1 MRDRVQ
7 AILNQHPPMRMF
19 AVIVAFFIALLL
31 LIFINGAS
39 AQPSVSRIKEI
50 AKLDGIQENQ
60 LIGYGLVAGLNGT
73 GDGRRG
79 FTAQSLNNLVAGMG
93 VNVIDPETITTEVV
107 PENVAAVI
115 VTANLPP
122 FARPGTKIDATVIS
136 IGRSSSLQGG
146 YLISTPL
153 KGADGQWHG
162 IAQGPVSIGGFI
174 VSGGGGGGAAGGAVV
189 QENHTTVGRVPNG
202 IIIEGEYVQHE
213 VLQDNNTLRWLL
225 SKPDWK
231 TASNMQRKI
240 NSIAGRRIAIAED
253 ASAILVKVGPPGSQ
267 QVFNENGQI
276 ILGDRAFNSLVDA
289 IAYVEEAQIE
299 TDQPARIVIN
309 ERTGTVVAGLN
320 IRVDDTVVAH
330 GPLRI
335 TIQNT
340 PEVTP
345 AGLGPGGAPT
355 TTNTATATAQT
366 GDKVAVIKG
375 TTIGDVVTN
384 LNALGYSPRDLIA
397 ILQLMAEAGAIKAEI
412 VIQ

>member
-7 AILNQHPPMRMF
+7 ALLNQPPPIRL
-19 AVIVAFFIALLL
+19 VGVAFAFFLALLMM
-31 LIFINGAS
+31 IVIHGAY

-50 AKLDGIQENQ
+50 AKLEGIQDNQ

-107 PENVAAVI
+107 PDNVAAVI
-115 VTANLPP
+115 VTANLPA

-136 IGRSSSLQGG
+136 IGRAQSLQGG
-146 YLISTPL
+146 YLLLTAL
-153 KGADGQWHG
+153 KGGDDKIHG
-162 IAQGPVSIGGFI
+162 VAQGPVSIGGFI
-174 VSGGGGGGAAGGAVV
+174 VAGGGGAAGGAVV
-189 QENHTTVGRVPNG
+189 QENHTTVGRIPNG
-202 IIIEGEYVQHE
+202 IIVEGEYVQHDI
-213 VLQDNNTLRWLL
+213 LQENNTLRWLL
-225 SKPDWK
+225 TRPDWK
-231 TASNMQRKI
+231 TASNLQRKI

-253 ASAILVKVGPPGSQ
+253 ASSILVKVGPVGSQ
-267 QVFNENGQI
+267 QIFNQNDQI

-289 IAYVEEAQIE
+289 IAYVEEATIE
-299 TDQPARIVIN
+299 TDQPAKIIIN

-345 AGLGPGGAPT
+345 AGLGPGGAPVQV
-355 TTNTATATAQT
+355 NQAAVQAQT
-366 GDKVAVIKG
+366 GDKVAVIEG
-375 TTIGDVVTN
+375 TTIGDVVSN

-397 ILQLMAEAGAIKAEI
+397 ILQLMAESGALKAEI